1 MGFLEDGVH
10 TMPTKVILRYRL
22 SLILKA
28 TSVFGSGFSICS
40 FVADFLIH
48 ILQFKKFFCAK
59 WNYLN
64 KYMFIYLANSL
75 NEFLQKNYL
84 HFYAFYF
91 KTVIYNENDIYGSIY
106 CNRFISMYFT

>member
-10 TMPTKVILRYRL
+10 TMPTKVILRFRP

-28 TSVFGSGFSICS
+28 TSEFGSGFSICS
-40 FVADFLIH
+40 LVADFLIH

-75 NEFLQKNYL
+75 NEFLQKKL
-84 HFYAFYF
+84 SAFLCLLF
-91 KTVIYNENDIYGSIY
+91 
-106 CNRFISMYFT
+106 